1 MTMAQFPDLPILVG
15 ITGHRDIHPAAA
27 AGVRQ
32 ATRDALAELAKT
44 FPAQLLVVTA
54 LAEGADQ
61 LAAEVAEE
69 LGIGLVAVSPMPLG
83 RYRTTIEDP
92 AAALALDRLWHSPAV
107 VQRIELPMLDLPEPS
122 DAAQYEQLGLLLSR
136 RSHILLALWNGDDP
150 ERQGQPHHTPRQT
163 RGGTPHVVAIRQSG
177 ERDEAA
183 SDVIGRGVLF
193 EQVSSRLNRSL
204 DGPILQV
211 VTPRRKD
218 DGRASL
224 GGGRMVHPAGTLLWW
239 WDIPAAPAPDGL
251 LQRIRYAFKPAEHG
265 HAPGRADWTTVSAA
279 ELDGLIPADLRRIRM
294 AGLSLAQEAA
304 QRAKSA
310 AAGSSYL
317 CTDDQLSG
325 RRDTA
330 GLRRLRDL
338 FDAVDA
344 DASATQRKLFGAWLP
359 GLPWPKS
366 FARWFRG
373 TPLGALLL
381 FAAAVPTATLCFEI
395 FTELGHNPW
404 WLAGYFVSLLVP
416 LLFYASVV
424 RPGRWQERY
433 QDHRALAEGLRV
445 QFFWAASGLR
455 TAVADSYLRHQRGA
469 LGWIRLA
476 LQGPALLAL
485 VAADGGTPDLVFLRA
500 RWISDQAKY
509 FGREASAQSVAA
521 GRMQLGARLSI
532 GTLFVGAAILLCVV
546 AGHGWHYPHSHPE
559 YLAELPLVAL
569 GTLPAAVAFFLII
582 AESRA
587 YEEHAHAYDLARDV
601 FTEADR
607 QAGLLPQHDVQALY
621 GLLLALG
628 HEALTENAIWIATH
642 RTRPVASRIG

>member
-1 MTMAQFPDLPILVG
+1 M
-15 ITGHRDIHPAAA
+15 
-27 AGVRQ
+27 RQ
-32 ATRDALAELAKT
+32 ATRDALAELVKT

-61 LAAEVAEE
+61 LVAEVAEE
-69 LGIGLVAVSPMPLG
+69 LGIGLVVVSPMPLS
-83 RYRTTIEDP
+83 RYRTTMEDS
-92 AAALALDRLWHSPAV
+92 AALALDRLWDSPAV
-107 VQRIELPMLDLPEPS
+107 AQRIELPMLDLPEPS

-150 ERQGQPHHTPRQT
+150 ERRGRSHGTPRQK

-177 ERDEAA
+177 ERDKAA
-183 SDVIGRGVLF
+183 SEVIGRGVLF
-193 EQVSSRLNRSL
+193 EQVSFRLDKPRG
-204 DGPILQV
+204 GPILQV

-224 GGGRMVHPAGTLLWW
+224 GGDRKDYPTGTLLWW
-239 WDIPAAPAPDGL
+239 WDVPAKPTPTRL
-251 LQRIRYAFKPAEHG
+251 PQRIRDAFGSAEHG
-265 HAPGRADWTTVSAA
+265 HAPDKADWTAVSAA
-279 ELDGLIPADLRRIRM
+279 GLASLIPADLLRIRM
-294 AGLSLAQEAA
+294 ASLSLARGAA

-317 CTDDQLSG
+317 CTDNQLPG
-325 RRDTA
+325 LRDTFA
-330 GLRRLRDL
+330 LRQLRDL

-359 GLPWPKS
+359 GLPWPS
-366 FARWFRG
+366 PFARWFRG
-373 TPLGALLL
+373 TPFGALLL
-381 FAAAVPTATLCFEI
+381 FAAAVPVATLCFEI

-416 LLFYASVV
+416 LLFHLLVV

-455 TAVADSYLRHQRGA
+455 TAVADSYLRYQRGT

-485 VAADGGTPDLVFLRA
+485 AVADGGTPDLTLLRT

-521 GRMQLGARLSI
+521 GRMQFGARMAI
-532 GTLFVGAAILLCVV
+532 GTLFVVAPILMCVV
-546 AGHGWHYPHSHPE
+546 AEYDWHYPHSHPE

-569 GTLPAAVAFFLII
+569 GTLPAVAAFFLIT

-587 YEEHAHAYDLARDV
+587 FEEHAHAYELARDV
-601 FTEADR
+601 F
-607 QAGLLPQHDVQALY
+607 
-621 GLLLALG
+621 
-628 HEALTENAIWIATH
+628 
-642 RTRPVASRIG
+642 S